1 MIQEKYIKEKKVYNF
16 FQQKKF
22 LKEKK
27 NVVMIGFKLK
37 KQTKKKPQYFTT
49 DSTWDELVG
58 TAWAAAAATSDGIK
72 PWRIT
77 AYFPSSFHCCMS

>member
-49 DSTWDELVG
+49 DST
-58 TAWAAAAATSDGIK
+58 
-72 PWRIT
+72 
-77 AYFPSSFHCCMS
+77 

>member
-37 KQTKKKPQYFTT
+37 KQTKKTPNISLPIQHEMSWLEQPELLLQRRLTASNHDASQHTFPQV
-49 DSTWDELVG
+49 ST
-58 TAWAAAAATSDGIK
+58 AA
-72 PWRIT
+72 
-77 AYFPSSFHCCMS
+77 